1 MQVIKQTM
9 DNKFDG
15 GMMVGTLANEGVGL
29 APYHSFDGAVPAAL
43 KAEIEA
49 IRAGI
54 IAGTV
59 NVGG

>member
-1 MQVIKQTM
+1 MPYTCINIVVFI
-9 DNKFDG
+9 
-15 GMMVGTLANEGVGL
+15 TLANEGVGL